1 MRDSIISSLKHSMN
15 TMTEIERIR
24 MLKSLYS
31 AMAEIEEHVVSDSH
45 SEEGRTSE
53 TPQQD
58 NRIRHLT
65 KEIAILELEIAKTTN
80 EMNLEEKTM
89 HECDV
94 ERMKIARKMMELDNV
109 IFFKSGRSEADFV
122 KSQNAASA
130 HRQLYPNSGWA
141 NKPIASFQD
150 KLNFVGTHFFG
161 YYGDRHKGVEIIDKI
176 KEEALDEQLKLDKDW
191 VAFQTAYEKS
201 KKLYESLV
209 AKIAELQKTVET
221 KKLLIRQSN
230 GKN

>member
-31 AMAEIEEHVVSDSH
+31 AMAEIEEHVVSDSNR
-45 SEEGRTSE
+45 EEGA
-53 TPQQD
+53 PQQD
-58 NRIRHLT
+58 NRIRNLT

-94 ERMKIARKMMELDNV
+94 ERKKIARKMMELDNV
-109 IFFKSGRSEADFV
+109 IFFKSGRHHMNNFTPESTHYQSNHKPDTNGVYPAITSF
-122 KSQNAASA
+122 KQK
-130 HRQLYPNSGWA
+130 LYLTSL
-141 NKPIASFQD
+141 SFFYDGSNDVIQ
-150 KLNFVGTHFFG
+150 
-161 YYGDRHKGVEIIDKI
+161 KI

-221 KKLLIRQSN
+221 KKLLIRQYN

>member
-1 MRDSIISSLKHSMN
+1 MN

-109 IFFKSGRSEADFV
+109 IFFKSGRHHMDNFTSKESTHYQTNHKPDTNGVYPAITSF
-122 KSQNAASA
+122 KQK
-130 HRQLYPNSGWA
+130 LYLTSL
-141 NKPIASFQD
+141 SFFYDGSNDVIQ
-150 KLNFVGTHFFG
+150 
-161 YYGDRHKGVEIIDKI
+161 KI

-201 KKLYESLV
+201 KKSYASLV

-221 KKLLIRQSN
+221 KKLLIRQYN